1 MSRFLWSHW
10 LASWPA
16 LIIYAAVAGVHL
28 AGLRRLLSGG
38 DPADPAASRRATI
51 REAAV
56 FQGGLLLALLVI
68 VSPLGYWSGI
78 YLWVRALGDLTLA
91 FVAPGLIVLGA
102 PWPALARGLGRP
114 APGAS
119 DAPGPRPWWL
129 RWPVA
134 TVVAFNVIWLGGH
147 LTVAFDRVPVSR
159 LAAGAEYVLYLGGGI
174 LFWLQLIGSR
184 PGGAAD
190 RHRGRGHRPGHGADL
205 RRERGL
211 PGLRQ
216 PMASRDDRPRRSA
229 AVRRDPV
236 DGHPAPR
243 DRRRGRRAQ
252 PVAQRRGF
260 SRALGRLRPSAG
272 PARPGRTSSGL
283 AVPSQIPMTVI
294 SPRQR
299 IRSR

>member
-184 PGGAAD
+184 PWSPAISPLRRAALLTATVAAD
-190 RHRGRGHRPGHGADL
+190 TVLGMVLTFGASVVYPGYANQWHHVMTVLDDQQLSGAILWMGILPPVIAAAVAVLNRWLNDEDSAALSAGFDRLLAQPDRDGRPPAW
-205 RRERGL
+205 
-211 PGLRQ
+211 P
-216 PMASRDDRPRRSA
+216 SRPRFR
-229 AVRRDPV
+229 
-236 DGHPAPR
+236 
-243 DRRRGRRAQ
+243 
-252 PVAQRRGF
+252 
-260 SRALGRLRPSAG
+260 
-272 PARPGRTSSGL
+272 
-283 AVPSQIPMTVI
+283 
-294 SPRQR
+294 
-299 IRSR
+299 

>member
-1 MSRFLWSHW
+1 MRWVLGHWS
-10 LASWPA
+10 ASWPV
-16 LIIYAAVAGVHL
+16 LVIYAVVAGAHL
-28 AGLRRLLSGG
+28 TGLRRLLSDG
-38 DPADPAASRRATI
+38 DPAGRRATI

-56 FQGGLLLALLVI
+56 FQGGLLLALLVV

-102 PWPALARGLGRP
+102 PWSALARCLGRS

-159 LAAGAEYVLYLGGGI
+159 AAAVAEYVLYLGGGI

-184 PGGAAD
+184 PWSPAISPLRRAALLAGTVAAD
-190 RHRGRGHRPGHGADL
+190 TVLGMVLTFGSSVVYPGYANQWHHVMTVLDDQQLSGAILWMGILPPAIAAAVAALNRWLNDEDSAALSADIDRLLAQPQRGGRHPAW
-205 RRERGL
+205 
-211 PGLRQ
+211 P
-216 PMASRDDRPRRSA
+216 SRPRFR
-229 AVRRDPV
+229 
-236 DGHPAPR
+236 
-243 DRRRGRRAQ
+243 
-252 PVAQRRGF
+252 
-260 SRALGRLRPSAG
+260 
-272 PARPGRTSSGL
+272 
-283 AVPSQIPMTVI
+283 
-294 SPRQR
+294 
-299 IRSR
+299 